1 MDLPLL
7 LIYSLLACH
16 QAAGGVLKSASYV
29 TPTRKPKFV
38 GNETKPM
45 KKAREMEFRVQ
56 CRKHKGAPVL
66 GEGQAIAEIAF
77 RAIEGTTAES
87 CTGAEEEIF
96 AMGRA
101 GFCAA
106 ARGPIKSWWYQ
117 SGDKSGIGVENLNV
131 SFWQSNKRKQKNA
144 SARRQLIACHCHC
157 LNPPLRQH
165 RGSFV
170 D

>member
-1 MDLPLL
+1 
-7 LIYSLLACH
+7 
-16 QAAGGVLKSASYV
+16 
-29 TPTRKPKFV
+29 
-38 GNETKPM
+38 M

-66 GEGQAIAEIAF
+66 GEESYQAIAESTF
-77 RAIEGTTAES
+77 LGIEGTTAES
-87 CTGAEEEIF
+87 RTGAEEEIF

-117 SGDKSGIGVENLNV
+117 SGDKSGSGKL
-131 SFWQSNKRKQKNA
+131 KREFLAEQQAEAEK
-144 SARRQLIACHCHC
+144 RQRTSTRQHRGLRKINCHC
-157 LNPPLRQH
+157 LNPPRRQH

>member
-1 MDLPLL
+1 
-7 LIYSLLACH
+7 
-16 QAAGGVLKSASYV
+16 
-29 TPTRKPKFV
+29 
-38 GNETKPM
+38 M

-66 GEGQAIAEIAF
+66 GEDQAIAEITF

-87 CTGAEEEIF
+87 FTGAEEEIF

-117 SGDKSGIGVENLNV
+117 SGDKSGSGKL
-131 SFWQSNKRKQKNA
+131 KREFLAEQQAEAEK
-144 SARRQLIACHCHC
+144 RQRTEAAYSM
-157 LNPPLRQH
+157 PLPLPEPTATSTPR
-165 RGSFV
+165 FFC
-170 D
+170 